1 VRRTR
6 AVLIPAAAAAVAL
19 AAPAA
24 SQAATVTLSGST
36 TVYPLAVDLAK
47 AYNRK
52 TRTNFRILQGGS
64 DIGVADAAAGRVS
77 LGMSSRDPKQGDP
90 GGITFYRIARDGICL
105 ITNKSNPVRN
115 LSRAQVQALYTGSIT
130 NFSEVGG
137 ANRTVNPIARTAP
150 SGTQDAFQA
159 LFLNPVRQSASVRLV
174 ASSGLVQ
181 RAVQGDPGGIGY
193 VSLRFAGGTNAAAYN
208 GVACT
213 LRNAKS
219 GTYPGSRN
227 LYFIARGKAKGAAAG
242 FVKFARSRAAA
253 GIVAR
258 NYVPLR

>member
-6 AVLIPAAAAAVAL
+6 ALIPMAAVGVAL
-19 AAPAA
+19 AAPAV

-36 TVYPLAVDLAK
+36 TVYPLAVDLAR
-47 AYNRK
+47 AYNRR
-52 TRTNFRILQGGS
+52 TGTNFRILQGGS
-64 DIGVADAAAGRVS
+64 DIGVSDAASGRVS
-77 LGMSSRDPKQGDP
+77 LGMSSRDPRSGDP
-90 GGITFYRIARDGICL
+90 GGITFYRVARDALCVV
-105 ITNKSNPVRN
+105 TNKSNPVRN
-115 LSRAQVQALYTGSIT
+115 LSRAQVQGLYTGSIT

-159 LFLNPVRQSASVRLV
+159 LFLNPVRQSSSVRLV
-174 ASSGLVQ
+174 ASSGLVA
-181 RAVQGDPGGIGY
+181 RAVAGDPGAVGY
-193 VSLRFAGGTNAAAYN
+193 VSLAFAGADNTVAYN

-227 LYFIARGKAKGAAAG
+227 LYFVARGRAKGSAAK
-242 FVKFARSRAAA
+242 FVSFARSRAASK
-253 GIVAR
+253 IVAR